1 MRLCLVSETW
11 APDING
17 VAHTLGQL
25 TQELQHRGVSLQLIR
40 PAPASGHRDPRMA
53 SELQVKGFHLPRYPD
68 VQFGRPCGRQLEAAW
83 QRERPDAIYL
93 ATEGP
98 LGWSALRCAERL
110 GIPTLSGFHTNF
122 DHYASDYGLGW
133 LRGSVTG
140 LLRRFHNRTG
150 VTLVPTQQQAAQLSA
165 QGFER
170 VAVMGRG
177 IDCQHFNPAKRDVS
191 LRHQWGASDNQ
202 PVALHVGRLANE
214 KNLDLLVE
222 SFQAMHLAQPDLISV
237 VVGDGPLRQRLQRRL
252 PSTQFTGFI
261 DSDQLA
267 RHYASADLFIF
278 PSCSETYGN
287 VVLEAMASGLAVV
300 AFDYAAAAEWIVPH
314 HHGLTLP
321 LDAPNAFIEQAA
333 GLARSPALYG
343 RLGRAARVRV
353 ADCHWSKI
361 TDRFLQ
367 HLHTAME
374 HSHDRTT
381 HPAGL

>member
-25 TQELQHRGVSLQLIR
+25 TDELRRRGVTLQLVR
-40 PAPASGHRDPRMA
+40 PAPREAHRDSRMA
-53 SELQVKGFHLPRYPD
+53 SELQVPGFHLPRYPD
-68 VQFGRPCGRQLEAAW
+68 VQFGRPCARRLLGEW
-83 QRERPDAIYL
+83 QIDPPDAIYL

-98 LGWSALRCAERL
+98 LGWSALRSAERL

-133 LRGSVTG
+133 LRGGVLG
-140 LLRRFHNRTG
+140 LLRHFHNRTG
-150 VTLVPTQQQAAQLSA
+150 ATLVPTRQQAEALGA

-177 IDCQHFNPAKRDVS
+177 IDCQHFSPDKRDS
-191 LRHQWGASDNQ
+191 ELRRCWGAGNHQ
-202 PVALHVGRLANE
+202 PVALHVGRLASE

-222 SFQAMHLAQPDLISV
+222 SFQAMHLAQPDLVSV

-252 PSTQFTGFI
+252 PQTRFTGFI

-267 RHYASADLFIF
+267 RHYASADLFVF
-278 PSCSETYGN
+278 PSRSETYGN
-287 VVLEAMASGLAVV
+287 VVLEAMASGLAVI

-321 LDAPNAFIEQAA
+321 LDASSAFVEHAA
-333 GLARSPALYG
+333 QLARSPALYG

-353 ADCHWSKI
+353 ADCHWSQI
-361 TDRFLQ
+361 AERFL
-367 HLHTAME
+367 HVLHTAME
-374 HSHDRTT
+374 HAHDRTT